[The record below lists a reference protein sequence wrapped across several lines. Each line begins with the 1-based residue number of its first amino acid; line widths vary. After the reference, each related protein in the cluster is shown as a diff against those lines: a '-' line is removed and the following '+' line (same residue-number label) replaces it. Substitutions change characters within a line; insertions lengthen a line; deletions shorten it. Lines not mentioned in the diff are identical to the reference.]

1 MPIINYIKTDDTYDV
16 QDKRVDPLINVI
28 KKCIIIGDS
37 YADGYTPDGNV
48 TSWSTQLKNALSNKY
63 DEIVTTSLGGVG
75 FIMNISIQKSFK
87 TLLEE
92 VNISDK
98 ENVTDIIVCGGW
110 NDTGYSIQ
118 VLTEAIQTFMNYAK
132 ENFPNAMVTVGMIGC
147 DMNNN
152 EKILSLI
159 DIVTRCY
166 SNVGQFENARFIGN
180 SETILH
186 SREQFSS
193 DRYHPNQTGQNDL
206 FSKILNFIKGGN
218 VENNWGYVP
227 QYAVSNSQ
235 PSPNNCV
242 GYINEFSCKG
252 ATGFELFAFVFTTP
266 VTMPQGQP
274 FVICDLEQTHFIKA
288 GYGEMTKK
296 SVVVLIAYGDGTY
309 KYENVQVCVNDKY
322 IAVINQSLNEEGNN
336 FKALENVKT
345 INFLG
350 SAFYFPQQY
359 I

>member
-1 MPIINYIKTDDTYDV
+1 MPVINNIETDKVYEI
-16 QDKRVDPLINVI
+16 QDARVDSLTNIV

-37 YADGYTPDGNV
+37 YADGYSPDGSN

-63 DEIVTTSLGGVG
+63 NEIITTSLGGVG
-75 FIMNISIQKSFK
+75 FIMNISLQKSFK

-92 VNISDK
+92 VDIDDK

-110 NDTGYSIQ
+110 NDTGYTVD
-118 VLTEAIQTFMNYAK
+118 VLDEAINTFMTYAK
-132 ENFPNAMVTVGMIGC
+132 ATYPNALITVGMIGA

-152 EKILSLI
+152 VKILSLI
-159 DIVTRCY
+159 DIVLKCY
-166 SNVGQFENARFIGN
+166 SNVGKYGNARFIEN

-186 SREQFSS
+186 SRQQLSS
-193 DRYHPNQTGQNDL
+193 DRYHPNQQGQNDL
-206 FSKILNFIKGGN
+206 FSKILNFLKGGGVN
-218 VENNWGYVP
+218 NNWGYVP
-227 QYAVSNSQ
+227 KYAVSNSQ
-235 PSPNNCV
+235 PSPYDCV

-252 ATGFELFAFVFTTP
+252 ATGFELFAFVFNTP
-266 VTMPQGQP
+266 VTIPQGQP
-274 FVICDLEQTHFIKA
+274 FVICDLEQTNFIKA
-288 GYGEMTKK
+288 GYGEMTNK

-322 IAVINQSLNEEGNN
+322 IAVINQSLNDEGTN

-345 INFLG
+345 IDFLG
-350 SAFYFPQQY
+350 AAFYYPQQY